1 MSYSGRELGNADYPY
16 GDVDAARQYPVNRRQ
31 TPAPPVAYYIPVPY
45 YPVIDP
51 YKAAKD
57 AEDASNIAKLIWAM
71 IAAIGIG
78 AIIVLFVT
86 L

>member
-1 MSYSGRELGNADYPY
+1 MSYRGRRGANADYPY
-16 GDVDAARQYPVNRRQ
+16 GDVDSARQYPVTNRQ
-31 TPAPPVAYYIPVPY
+31 IPAPPAVYYVPVPY
-45 YPVIDP
+45 YPVVDP